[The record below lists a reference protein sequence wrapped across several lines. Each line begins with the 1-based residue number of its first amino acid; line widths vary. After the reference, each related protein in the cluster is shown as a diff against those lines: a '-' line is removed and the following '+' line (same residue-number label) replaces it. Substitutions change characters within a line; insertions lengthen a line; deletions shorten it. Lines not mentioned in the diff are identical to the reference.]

1 MPKVS
6 ANHADTARPMPARP
20 REWPVLTPSIR
31 DPGYSPSGE
40 LMLAEVSHAARIG
53 CIGAHRLRSSTCAAI
68 TPSPA
73 APEAPRAGS
82 WSNPP
87 MHLHHRQLL
96 GAAVLAALAGL
107 AAATVALGQDSEE
120 VIISD
125 TLEPQR
131 LEVSAGSVVTW
142 RNEDGERH
150 RVRSRQGPVEFD
162 SGNLEPGERFSV
174 TFVVAGEYP
183 YLDERNDE
191 DPSYFGTV
199 VVIDDQPTGGPPP
212 LAATVTLI
220 DESFQPPAL
229 EVAVGATV
237 TWENIDGDDDH
248 TVTATDGTFNSGVLP
263 AGSAFEYSF
272 DAPGTFPYFCAIHPE
287 MEGTI
292 TVVGDAPAATDGAV
306 VGSPSPVEPASSA
319 PADATATEPAAVSIV
334 DLTFQPAT
342 IEVDAGATVTWTND
356 DSVPHTVTALADDF
370 NSGVLMSGDSF
381 SQTFTTPGSYDY
393 FCAIHPSMTGTVVVR
408 EPGASGGVEDAPGET
423 TTDVAAVVTE
433 VSVVNVA
440 FAPADIEVP
449 VGTTVDWINEDPFAH
464 TVTARDGAFD
474 SGTMDGGAVFAQTF
488 EEPGT
493 FEYFCAIHPSMTG
506 TVTVTP

>member
-1 MPKVS
+1 
-6 ANHADTARPMPARP
+6 
-20 REWPVLTPSIR
+20 
-31 DPGYSPSGE
+31 
-40 LMLAEVSHAARIG
+40 MLAEVSY
-53 CIGAHRLRSSTCAAI
+53 GAHISSIRDPPAPLVDVLRS
-68 TPSPA
+68 
-73 APEAPRAGS
+73 GS

-87 MHLHHRQLL
+87 MHAHYRQLL
-96 GAAVLAALAGL
+96 GAAVLAVLASL
-107 AAATVALGQDSEE
+107 AAATVALGQDSED

-131 LEVSAGSVVTW
+131 LEVSTGAVVTW
-142 RNEDGERH
+142 RNEDNERH

-199 VVIDDQPTGGPPP
+199 VVIDDEPTGGPPP
-212 LAATVTLI
+212 MEATVTLI

-229 EVAVGATV
+229 EVAVGTTV

-263 AGSAFEYSF
+263 AGSAFEHSF
-272 DAPGTFPYFCAIHPE
+272 DAPGTYPYFCAIHPE
-287 MEGTI
+287 MEGTV
-292 TVVGDAPAATDGAV
+292 TVVGDAPAPTEGAV
-306 VGSPSPVEPASSA
+306 VEA
-319 PADATATEPAAVSIV
+319 PAPAESPAPAAVSIV
-334 DLTFQPAT
+334 DLTFEPAI
-342 IEVDAGATVTWTND
+342 IEVDTGATVTWTNE
-356 DSVPHTVTALADDF
+356 DSVPHTVTASGDEFD
-370 NSGVLMSGDSF
+370 SGVLMSGDSS
-381 SQTFTTPGSYDY
+381 SQTFETPGSYDY

-408 EPGASGGVEDAPGET
+408 EPGAPGDVGDASGET
-423 TTDVAAVVTE
+423 TTDVVAGVTE

-440 FAPADIEVP
+440 FAPADIEVS
-449 VGTTVDWINEDPFAH
+449 VGATVDWINEDPFAH

-474 SGTMDGGAVFAQTF
+474 SGTMEGGAVFAQTF
-488 EEPGT
+488 EESGT